1 MNKSQSLLPI
11 GVFDSGI
18 GGISV
23 LSEML
28 QALPDERFVY
38 AADSANAP
46 YGTKSC
52 ECVRSLSLDVAQTI
66 MAGGVK
72 ALVVACNTAT
82 SVAITDIRER
92 YTIPVIGME
101 PALKPAVESG
111 KNGKIVVMATPLTLK
126 EEKFNSLFSRFNTDD
141 SIIPLPCGGLVE
153 LIESEDE
160 SGIKEFLQ
168 KLWLNIPVHEV
179 SAVVLGCTHYC
190 FIKKDLQEVVGPEI
204 DIVDGNAG
212 TVRHL
217 HRTLQSA
224 GLLNAKS
231 ANDPI
236 DKRVEFM
243 TTGHDSKTIK
253 ICRRFLQKYMEQ
265 NKGKTILL

>member
-1 MNKSQSLLPI
+1 MNKTQSILPI

-28 QALPDERFVY
+28 QALPDERFIYV
-38 AADSANAP
+38 ADSANAP

-52 ECVRSLSLDVAQTI
+52 ECVRGLSLRVTEIIA
-66 MAGGVK
+66 ARGVK

-92 YTIPVIGME
+92 YAIPVIGME

-111 KNGKIVVMATPLTLK
+111 KDGKIVVMATPLTLK
-126 EEKFNSLFSRFNTDD
+126 EEKFNSLFSRLNTDD
-141 SIIPLPCGGLVE
+141 SIIPVPCGGLAE

-160 SGIKEFLQ
+160 PGIKEYLR

-190 FIKKDLQEVVGPEI
+190 FIKNDLQEIIGPDI
-204 DIVDGNAG
+204 SIVDGNTG

-217 HRTLQSA
+217 HRTLQAA
-224 GLLNAKS
+224 GLINAQHKAGQVS
-231 ANDPI
+231 E
-236 DKRVEFM
+236 RVEFIS
-243 TTGHDSKTIK
+243 TGQDPGTIEL
-253 ICRRFLQKYMEQ
+253 CRKFMQKYMQE
-265 NKGKTILL
+265 NKGKTNLL